1 VRGYPS
7 NSSLPLRERTKVR
20 GAVKFFSLHQPSPP
34 AGEGRVRGLVQ
45 IFSFSFS
52 FSLSTSQERT
62 MVRASVFLLTF
73 KNKFFIIP
81 LEKGVQ
87 NGVFAMNSLDE
98 NYAYAILSFS
108 LTHSEKQHNPTAI
121 IKTFLLFKKR
131 SYHKQYLNPITK
143 IKPQK

>member
-1 VRGYPS
+1 
-7 NSSLPLRERTKVR
+7 VR

-52 FSLSTSQERT
+52 FFLSTPQERT
-62 MVRASVFLLTF
+62 MVRASVILLTF

-87 NGVFAMNSLDE
+87 NGGFAMNSPDE

-108 LTHSEKQHNPTAI
+108 LTHSEKQHNPPAI